1 VAAPDSGHILG
12 WYHLQARFCRGSL
25 YLGESHGRTFARKPP
40 KSGQHAI
47 WRITFVSVSCLKDVA
62 NSILFIAQNCFR
74 RLFRQSCD
82 LDSLLPANQPL
93 IQIPFGELLQEYFK
107 QYTRRPH
114 PAFRFWITS
123 LHLDSFFLSSSFP
136 YHPLVL
142 VHSYI
147 FVLRSLNHDLHQPNL
162 AITSF
167 HFCQSH
173 VADQSD

>member
-1 VAAPDSGHILG
+1 M
-12 WYHLQARFCRGSL
+12 QARFCRGSL

-107 QYTRRPH
+107 PIH
-114 PAFRFWITS
+114 SPSTS
-123 LHLDSFFLSSSFP
+123 RLPILDHFTSPRQLLPFLFFSVPPPSPRSLLHLRPPITQSRLTSAKP
-136 YHPLVL
+136 CNNQLPLLPVT
-142 VHSYI
+142 
-147 FVLRSLNHDLHQPNL
+147 R
-162 AITSF
+162 
-167 HFCQSH
+167 C
-173 VADQSD
+173 